1 MINDRYAV
9 DQYVLHALRQAVGG
23 LVGRRVADGC
33 RIEDHEVGPHPPLEH
48 AAIREAHALSGQR
61 GEFAHRVLECELV
74 LLPHVLAQDPRKS
87 AVGTRMRVL
96 LAQDSL
102 GRGTAGIVVHRH
114 PRLLERE
121 CDVGFRHPEHRH
133 LGERIILNEQ
143 IEERID
149 RILLPLARHLRQ
161 SLTLQRQEPGLV
173 DHADHDRLRTRDLIP
188 FIVPLR

>member
-1 MINDRYAV
+1 MEYMTVTSYIDYMTPKAYVDARSSGGAARTLLATRVQLRSWRRLRKCSSHPSGLVPRPAQYLPRQSPRHLPVINDRYAV

-33 RIEDHEVGPHPPLEH
+33 R
-48 AAIREAHALSGQR
+48 
-61 GEFAHRVLECELV
+61 
-74 LLPHVLAQDPRKS
+74 
-87 AVGTRMRVL
+87 
-96 LAQDSL
+96 
-102 GRGTAGIVVHRH
+102 
-114 PRLLERE
+114 
-121 CDVGFRHPEHRH
+121 
-133 LGERIILNEQ
+133 